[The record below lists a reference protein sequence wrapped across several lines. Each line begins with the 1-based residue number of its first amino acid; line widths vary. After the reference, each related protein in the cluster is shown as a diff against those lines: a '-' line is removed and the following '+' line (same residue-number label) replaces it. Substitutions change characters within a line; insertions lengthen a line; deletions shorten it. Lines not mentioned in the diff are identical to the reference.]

1 MIQYYAI
8 INSLACNAQ
17 TFDTLTK
24 AAMVFANFI
33 SKFGEIHKSTG
44 TLFLNYA
51 AHMYIVLLSDT
62 PSAFI
67 IHIFCR
73 QSLRSTTFDVA

>member
-33 SKFGEIHKSTG
+33 SKFGEITQ
-44 TLFLNYA
+44 
-51 AHMYIVLLSDT
+51 
-62 PSAFI
+62 
-67 IHIFCR
+67 
-73 QSLRSTTFDVA
+73 QSI